1 MNGTDEMT
9 SDNSD
14 TISITPNTEDNKQI
28 GSVFKKT
35 HLLPLILRMPVKN
48 DTIHITKTNK
58 ISPSPMT
65 RHQQIPLDPSLQ
77 HELNLEANE
86 NEAMESEYVEQ
97 IPKKSNEM
105 NVSFT

>member
-1 MNGTDEMT
+1 MNGTDDMT

-48 DTIHITKTNK
+48 DTIHITRTNK
-58 ISPSPMT
+58 ISHSPMT

-77 HELNLEANE
+77 HEINLEANE
-86 NEAMESEYVEQ
+86 NEAMESEHVEQ
-97 IPKKSNEM
+97 IPKKSKRNERI
-105 NVSFT
+105 FT